1 MIDWTELSEIL
12 LVGINYLNASIYDI
26 EHQSILEVA
35 LFFEKFDLLLLLLL
49 HIAIVGLNDCP
60 VLSAPIKNHVARDV
74 VADVAIVSL
83 DLLIFRLVVFIL
95 SIKYDDV
102 FKLQVVLSVN
112 YIKIILK
119 TWNLEVLLCELS
131 WFGRQLNEPLLR
143 SKRILKGFDVAT
155 TSRSNT
161 LECSY
166 SQPVCPL
173 SLDIHN
179 QLVQW
184 INIDIP
190 LLFESQ
196 GVSIWPGGLDKV
208 NGII

>member
-1 MIDWTELSEIL
+1 M
-12 LVGINYLNASIYDI
+12 
-26 EHQSILEVA
+26 
-35 LFFEKFDLLLLLLL
+35 LLLLL

-83 DLLIFRLVVFIL
+83 DLLIFIIVVFIL

-131 WFGRQLNEPLLR
+131 
-143 SKRILKGFDVAT
+143 
-155 TSRSNT
+155 
-161 LECSY
+161 
-166 SQPVCPL
+166 
-173 SLDIHN
+173 
-179 QLVQW
+179 
-184 INIDIP
+184 
-190 LLFESQ
+190 
-196 GVSIWPGGLDKV
+196 
-208 NGII
+208 